1 MNLEYVEDLIE
12 RENIYLK
19 DTYIED
25 SAGVYVNYRK
35 INAILYD
42 SNKLENSNEKKQVLA
57 EELGHYYGDYTYKF
71 NSDLQS
77 ISKQEYKAKKWAYNI
92 LIPIEKLKL
101 ALKNGI
107 RDLYSLAEYF
117 DVTTEYMYNA
127 IDFYTNKYGLQM
139 INCLI

>member
-1 MNLEYVEDLIE
+1 MNLEYIEDLIE

-19 DTYIED
+19 DIYIED

-35 INAILYD
+35 VNAILYD
-42 SNKLENSNEKKQVLA
+42 SDKLENSNEKKQVLA
-57 EELGHYYGDYTYKF
+57 EELGHYYYDATYKF
-71 NSDLQS
+71 NSDLQL
-77 ISKQEYKAKKWAYNI
+77 ISKQEYKAKKWAYTI

-117 DVTTEYMYNA
+117 NVTAEYMYNA